1 MNKIDDNTFVRFILN
16 DMTQEELRK
25 TESELLKA
33 GEGAT
38 ILACSSALWGI
49 TPHAFDIVGDVKVK
63 NSSHEDRIKIS
74 PDSIKAKEFNN
85 NTTMVQLTVED
96 GNTIKQIIEA
106 FDASNDSSLTLEEN
120 LKAFYLSQ
128 CPGEFPE
135 DAENVIAG
143 IKEGI
148 MSFDSAFAQMVS
160 SNDFEVEKITEQ
172 MLEGKSL
179 EEKFNILLN
188 FLTALH
194 VLQAENI
201 KVEDGTYNESYDQIK
216 EKLYVA
222 DVPVTEEM
230 VAELI
235 VKIRD
240 AMENGTCTLTSAEA
254 VDGLLKSMN
263 KGEEDT
269 KIFVADQ
276 EELFKQ
282 KMLLSTAIMIGVR
295 NGTISSMAGQDVSP
309 QIIGSGVSA
318 GLEQQKLMADLH
330 SGNTKLDTALTVFK
344 YIGGA
349 ALLCAGLYFGIIA
362 LVGVTS
368 VFATWALSVFGMSTF
383 ACIATWLV
391 GLLFVTWPLS
401 KFYNDALSF
410 VLDKAGQFSDWVV
423 SKFRSKSVDETSFTD
438 WLKFKIESG
447 DVVESDIQSEET
459 QTVFA

>member
-1 MNKIDDNTFVRFILN
+1 
-16 DMTQEELRK
+16 
-25 TESELLKA
+25 
-33 GEGAT
+33 
-38 ILACSSALWGI
+38 
-49 TPHAFDIVGDVKVK
+49 
-63 NSSHEDRIKIS
+63 
-74 PDSIKAKEFNN
+74 
-85 NTTMVQLTVED
+85 MVQLTVED

-160 SNDFEVEKITEQ
+160 SDDFDVEKITEQ

-179 EEKFNILLN
+179 EEKYNILLN

-201 KVEDGTYNESYDQIK
+201 KAEDGTYNESYDQIK

-222 DVPVTEEM
+222 GVPVTEEM

-240 AMENGTCTLTSAEA
+240 VMENGTCTLTSAEA
-254 VDGLLKSMN
+254 VDELLKSMG
-263 KGEEDT
+263 KGEEDA

-282 KMLLSTAIMIGVR
+282 EMLLSTAIMIGVR
-295 NGTISSMAGQDVSP
+295 NDAISSMTGQKVSP

-318 GLEQQKLMADLH
+318 GLEQQKLMADIQ
-330 SGNTKLDTALTVFK
+330 SGNTKLDTALTILK

-368 VFATWALSVFGMSTF
+368 LFATWALSVFGMSTF

-410 VLDKAGQFSDWVV
+410 VLDKAGHFYDWVV

-438 WLKFKIESG
+438 WLKFKIESRE
-447 DVVESDIQSEET
+447 VVESDIQSEET